1 MKKLKFHF
9 QQLVPVIF
17 TLLDRERHGAV
28 ATVNVANGSSESW
41 ASSGAAPGATGQR
54 GGGGCAGC
62 PRAQHHR
69 ALGTRLCLQ
78 ACGVS
83 QGRDE
88 ARARQDGAGWAAQ
101 AAWGW
106 EAQPWHKD
114 AARLVMSNGA
124 GCAGETG
131 LQMHQEF
138 PGMRVTRFWFWA
150 LSPERAR
157 AQAAGRAAC
166 HDVLGTERG

>member
-1 MKKLKFHF
+1 MEKLKFHF

-17 TLLDRERHGAV
+17 TLLDREKHRAA

-41 ASSGAAPGATGQR
+41 MSSGAAPGAMGQR
-54 GGGGCAGC
+54 GGGSCAGC

-69 ALGTRLCLQ
+69 ALGTRLCPQ

-83 QGRDE
+83 RGSDE

-101 AAWGW
+101 AVWGW
-106 EAQPWHKD
+106 EAQPWHKN
-114 AARLVMSNGA
+114 AARLAMSDSA
-124 GCAGETG
+124 G

-138 PGMRVTRFWFWA
+138 PGTRVTRFWFWA

-157 AQAAGRAAC
+157 AQAAGGAAC